1 MLGGVLPVPTKL
13 VMMREKR
20 WLKHEATQYAFLIS
34 LKNVYCMIHMRQW
47 DESLLQILPFCHL
60 LISMHS
66 ANYSVKLWGAG
77 GCNIILPASVQTH
90 YHLTTHSRHN
100 HFLGKKKRVCTRN
113 FFPSR
118 FVFCFWP
125 LERKVGSNV
134 EVSYLYKTKSKQ
146 EWHAI
151 ARKECPIQNRPDLS
165 LLPGDLSLLLSLSL
179 LLLRDLL
186 PLSLLL
192 DLDRRLPPP
201 PPPPPPLL
209 APPPTPP
216 PAFFLP

>member
-1 MLGGVLPVPTKL
+1 MPTKL

-34 LKNVYCMIHMRQW
+34 LKNFYCMIHMRQW

-134 EVSYLYKTKSKQ
+134 EVSYLYKTKSKTRMACHCQ
-146 EWHAI
+146 KGMSHSESSRPLPV
-151 ARKECPIQNRPDLS
+151 ARRSIPSPVPVPAS
-165 LLPGDLSLLLSLSL
+165 
-179 LLLRDLL
+179 
-186 PLSLLL
+186 
-192 DLDRRLPPP
+192 
-201 PPPPPPLL
+201 
-209 APPPTPP
+209 AP
-216 PAFFLP
+216 

>member
-1 MLGGVLPVPTKL
+1 MLEGAILYCLHLYKPIIISPHIVDTTTFW
-13 VMMREKR
+13 EK
-20 WLKHEATQYAFLIS
+20 
-34 LKNVYCMIHMRQW
+34 KNGFVQGTF
-47 DESLLQILPFCHL
+47 SLLVLFSAFGPLKGRLAQMSKC
-60 LISMHS
+60 LI
-66 ANYSVKLWGAG
+66 
-77 GCNIILPASVQTH
+77 
-90 YHLTTHSRHN
+90 
-100 HFLGKKKRVCTRN
+100 CTKQN
-113 FFPSR
+113 Q
-118 FVFCFWP
+118 
-125 LERKVGSNV
+125 
-134 EVSYLYKTKSKQ
+134 KQ

-201 PPPPPPLL
+201 PPPPPPPLL